1 MSEQKIVELEEKIA
15 FLQNMIDELNM
26 VVFRQGEK
34 LEKLN
39 LKLKDT
45 NEKLLDQSESIL
57 LNRSGFRRK
66 TASLLSFALIR
77 FIIMISATPFN
88 PQTTLKGTY

>member
-1 MSEQKIVELEEKIA
+1 MSDEKIVELEEKIA

-45 NEKLLDQSESIL
+45 HDKLMDQSESISVQ
-57 LNRSGFRRK
+57 NN
-66 TASLLSFALIR
+66 ASDDK
-77 FIIMISATPFN
+77 P
-88 PQTTLKGTY
+88 PHY

>member
-1 MSEQKIVELEEKIA
+1 
-15 FLQNMIDELNM
+15 MIDELNM

-45 NEKLLDQSESIL
+45 HDKLLEQSDS
-57 LNRSGFRRK
+57 
-66 TASLLSFALIR
+66 
-77 FIIMISATPFN
+77 ISAQNEVSDDKP
-88 PQTTLKGTY
+88 PHY

>member
-1 MSEQKIVELEEKIA
+1 MSEKKIVELEEKIA

-45 NEKLLDQSESIL
+45 NEKMMNQSE
-57 LNRSGFRRK
+57 
-66 TASLLSFALIR
+66 
-77 FIIMISATPFN
+77 IISEKNDNSDDRP
-88 PQTTLKGTY
+88 PHY

>member
-1 MSEQKIVELEEKIA
+1 MSEKKIVELEEKIA

-45 NEKLLDQSESIL
+45 NEKIMNQSE
-57 LNRSGFRRK
+57 
-66 TASLLSFALIR
+66 
-77 FIIMISATPFN
+77 IISEKNDNSDDRP
-88 PQTTLKGTY
+88 PHY

>member
-1 MSEQKIVELEEKIA
+1 
-15 FLQNMIDELNM
+15 MIDDLNM

-45 NEKLLDQSESIL
+45 NDKLLDQSESI
-57 LNRSGFRRK
+57 
-66 TASLLSFALIR
+66 
-77 FIIMISATPFN
+77 SA
-88 PQTTLKGTY
+88 Q

>member
-45 NEKLLDQSESIL
+45 HDKLMDQSESISVQ
-57 LNRSGFRRK
+57 NKDSDDK
-66 TASLLSFALIR
+66 
-77 FIIMISATPFN
+77 P
-88 PQTTLKGTY
+88 PHY

>member
-1 MSEQKIVELEEKIA
+1 MSEKKIVELEEKIS

-45 NEKLLDQSESIL
+45 NEKMMNQSE
-57 LNRSGFRRK
+57 
-66 TASLLSFALIR
+66 
-77 FIIMISATPFN
+77 IISEKNDNSDDRP
-88 PQTTLKGTY
+88 PHY

>member
-1 MSEQKIVELEEKIA
+1 MSEEKIVELEEKIA

-39 LKLKDT
+39 LKLKD
-45 NEKLLDQSESIL
+45 NKEKLLDQSKSSTSKFKDLDE
-57 LNRSGFRRK
+57 K
-66 TASLLSFALIR
+66 
-77 FIIMISATPFN
+77 P
-88 PQTTLKGTY
+88 PHY

>member
-1 MSEQKIVELEEKIA
+1 MSDEKIVELEEIIA
-15 FLQNMIDELNM
+15 LLQKMSDELNM

-45 NEKLLDQSESIL
+45 HDKLLDQSESISVQ
-57 LNRSGFRRK
+57 NE
-66 TASLLSFALIR
+66 ASDDK
-77 FIIMISATPFN
+77 P
-88 PQTTLKGTY
+88 PHY

>member
-34 LEKLN
+34 LDKLN

-45 NEKLLDQSESIL
+45 HDKLLDQSESISVQ
-57 LNRSGFRRK
+57 NE
-66 TASLLSFALIR
+66 ASDDK
-77 FIIMISATPFN
+77 P
-88 PQTTLKGTY
+88 PHY

>member
-45 NEKLLDQSESIL
+45 HDKFLDQSESISVQ
-57 LNRSGFRRK
+57 NE
-66 TASLLSFALIR
+66 ASDDK
-77 FIIMISATPFN
+77 P
-88 PQTTLKGTY
+88 PHY

>member
-1 MSEQKIVELEEKIA
+1 
-15 FLQNMIDELNM
+15 MIDELNM

-45 NEKLLDQSESIL
+45 NEKLLDQSE
-57 LNRSGFRRK
+57 
-66 TASLLSFALIR
+66 AS
-77 FIIMISATPFN
+77 
-88 PQTTLKGTY
+88 TLESKDLDERPPH

>member
-1 MSEQKIVELEEKIA
+1 MSEKKIVELEEKIA

-34 LEKLN
+34 LDKLN

-45 NEKLLDQSESIL
+45 NEKMMNQSE
-57 LNRSGFRRK
+57 
-66 TASLLSFALIR
+66 
-77 FIIMISATPFN
+77 IISEKNDNSDDRP
-88 PQTTLKGTY
+88 PHY

>member
-1 MSEQKIVELEEKIA
+1 MSDEKIVELEEKIA

-45 NEKLLDQSESIL
+45 HDKFLNQSESISVQ
-57 LNRSGFRRK
+57 NE
-66 TASLLSFALIR
+66 ASDDK
-77 FIIMISATPFN
+77 P
-88 PQTTLKGTY
+88 PHY

>member
-1 MSEQKIVELEEKIA
+1 MSEKKIVELEEKIA

-39 LKLKDT
+39 LELKDT
-45 NEKLLDQSESIL
+45 NEKMMNQSE
-57 LNRSGFRRK
+57 
-66 TASLLSFALIR
+66 
-77 FIIMISATPFN
+77 IISEKKDNSDGRP
-88 PQTTLKGTY
+88 PHY

>member
-1 MSEQKIVELEEKIA
+1 MSEKKIVELEEKIA

-45 NEKLLDQSESIL
+45 NEKLLDQSELSTL
-57 LNRSGFRRK
+57 ESKDLNEK
-66 TASLLSFALIR
+66 
-77 FIIMISATPFN
+77 P
-88 PQTTLKGTY
+88 PHY

>member
-1 MSEQKIVELEEKIA
+1 MPDEKIVELEEKIA

-45 NEKLLDQSESIL
+45 HDKLLDQSESISVQ
-57 LNRSGFRRK
+57 NE
-66 TASLLSFALIR
+66 ASDDK
-77 FIIMISATPFN
+77 P
-88 PQTTLKGTY
+88 PHY

>member
-1 MSEQKIVELEEKIA
+1 
-15 FLQNMIDELNM
+15 MIDELNM

-45 NEKLLDQSESIL
+45 NEKLLDQSE
-57 LNRSGFRRK
+57 
-66 TASLLSFALIR
+66 AS
-77 FIIMISATPFN
+77 
-88 PQTTLKGTY
+88 TLESKDLDERPPHY

>member
-1 MSEQKIVELEEKIA
+1 MSEKKIVELEEKIA

-34 LEKLN
+34 LDKLN

-45 NEKLLDQSESIL
+45 NEKIMNQSEIFSEK
-57 LNRSGFRRK
+57 NDNSDDR
-66 TASLLSFALIR
+66 
-77 FIIMISATPFN
+77 P
-88 PQTTLKGTY
+88 PHY

>member
-1 MSEQKIVELEEKIA
+1 MSEKKIVELEEKIA

-45 NEKLLDQSESIL
+45 NEKMMNQSE
-57 LNRSGFRRK
+57 
-66 TASLLSFALIR
+66 
-77 FIIMISATPFN
+77 IISEKNDDSDDRP
-88 PQTTLKGTY
+88 PHY

>member
-1 MSEQKIVELEEKIA
+1 MSDEKIVELEEKIA

-45 NEKLLDQSESIL
+45 HDKLLDQSESISVQ
-57 LNRSGFRRK
+57 NK
-66 TASLLSFALIR
+66 ASDDK
-77 FIIMISATPFN
+77 P
-88 PQTTLKGTY
+88 PHY

>member
-1 MSEQKIVELEEKIA
+1 MSDEKIVELEEKIA

-45 NEKLLDQSESIL
+45 HDKFLNQSESISVQ
-57 LNRSGFRRK
+57 NE
-66 TASLLSFALIR
+66 ALDDK
-77 FIIMISATPFN
+77 P
-88 PQTTLKGTY
+88 PHY